1 MKAAE
6 PCCTCPC
13 LWLCMNPDDDLIH
26 PGHCSVPEHAK
37 SRSLFVTSPGLAGN
51 QMGVDGVKALAEA
64 LKGNATIQTLN
75 LQSMPAALAM
85 LLLLF
90 LGRLLQPANG

>member
-26 PGHCSVPEHAK
+26 PGHCSVPEHAN
-37 SRSLFVTSPGLAGN
+37 SPSLFVPSSCLAGN
-51 QMGVDGVKALAEA
+51 NLGPDGVKALAEA
-64 LKGNATIQTLN
+64 LKGNATIQTLH
-75 LQSMPAALAM
+75 LGCMPAALLPLPLA
-85 LLLLF
+85 LHES
-90 LGRLLQPANG
+90 R

>member
-26 PGHCSVPEHAK
+26 PGHRAVPEHAK
-37 SRSLFVTSPGLAGN
+37 SRSLFVTSPCLAEN
-51 QMGVDGVKALAEA
+51 PMGVDGVKALAEA
-64 LKGNATIQTLN
+64 LKGNATIQTLV
-75 LQSMPAALAM
+75 LSCMPAALAM